1 MILKILLAHNNMA
14 YLLWTLTKEF
24 DFALEYAEKAIAINP
39 KGIFWHTLAEVYYYG
54 FSDKTK
60 TMEVL
65 LMGKKADESFSAG
78 DELIK
83 VMEAGN

>member
-1 MILKILLAHNNMA
+1 
-14 YLLWTLTKEF
+14 
-24 DFALEYAEKAIAINP
+24 
-39 KGIFWHTLAEVYYYG
+39 LAEVYYYG
-54 FSDKTK
+54 FTDKTK

-65 LMGKKADESFSAG
+65 LMGKKADESFSAA